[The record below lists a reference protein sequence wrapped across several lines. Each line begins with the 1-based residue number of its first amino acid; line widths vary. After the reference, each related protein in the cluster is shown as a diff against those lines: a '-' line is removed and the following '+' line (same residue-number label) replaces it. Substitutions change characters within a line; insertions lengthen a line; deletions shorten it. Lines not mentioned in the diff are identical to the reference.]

1 MNATIQARADYRTRF
16 GNFRYRVEIVD
27 STQVSTNVREY
38 DITVAGA
45 VIQYESNEQDVYKPI
60 IPSTCSFTL
69 VCTTQA
75 QVDFLREVAA
85 SAVGRYGV
93 RVLRADNNATPLVTK
108 WVGTLI
114 SDQITFSDSLPQQID
129 LTATDDLGYLK
140 DAPYLD
146 EDGNRFRHNQTLLN
160 HILQALKNI
169 RTRWYYDFDLF
180 GFFNKELSYEDDLT
194 PSEYVSAGN
203 NVGFLEETEVDNN
216 MFYVDDAEEF
226 AKNSYE
232 VLEMICKYL
241 GVSIYQSFE
250 QDVPVFVMSSFATY
264 QATAAGGYSSTG
276 KTYRSNGAVAL
287 HGAANKSSV
296 DITNDASNKKRL
308 AGGSF
313 TYLQPY
319 RKVNRT
325 LKVHEDE
332 TLFTRVFLLD
342 TDAQQSPSNDEIGLF
357 NELVHT
363 NYHNFNEGDVLR
375 LRVVFFNQWGG
386 QVAVGPPSNIWSL
399 TGNAGSPPDAFTIG
413 RIVIRITIQLLN
425 EDEDG
430 TSLGADQFAERVQST
445 GGEIPIYDTSYGFS
459 SYPQFYT
466 NFLATDD
473 IEFSTS
479 STHIS
484 IVSDPFVITQAQMI
498 HEVRDYVLPAIP
510 FDTAN
515 GIKVKC
521 EVDFLDHTATIQQ
534 YGTGPSGA
542 SVIESL
548 STPKVVMKLRAF
560 NGFEP
565 SNERKFS
572 AINSGSTRKTLD
584 TGEVLLNDD
593 FIKSLGIVR
602 YRKSDGSFKREET
615 AFTSL
620 MQSTNTYP
628 SIKLILSEMANF
640 YGTVREMYEGTL
652 IKMSDTGL
660 NGIFSLTHVGTGGN
674 TTIKY
679 KATKLSV
686 FTGIEETNVSLV
698 EIARN
703 TTSTTGFTNVISP
716 NNPIT
721 NDVNIGIGDVGGI
734 YNFRSTIAE
743 NVAPVQAL
751 LATAVAANRSSQ
763 TGANIATID
772 DNGVLQEIADGSN
785 GDILSTNGSGVYSFG
800 AQSFAYMLASHSF
813 MASMGRED
821 FYYYGSNF
829 YGWDTFTINSSS
841 SGISTIDDQYAHNGI
856 VVPLAF
862 TRLVFKS
869 TIRNDS
875 NANDIDVTILKG
887 ARPNGSSS
895 AITLTSLGT
904 GSANNDA
911 GVDLHY
917 NCDIALTG
925 LSVSAGELIFVVFKR
940 ADGGNVTTNVNVS
953 YSLLAIT

>member
-1 MNATIQARADYRTRF
+1 MNATVQARADYRSRF

-27 STQVSTNVREY
+27 STQVTTNAREY
-38 DITVAGA
+38 DITISGA
-45 VIQYESNEQDVYKPI
+45 VIEYESNEQDVYKPI
-60 IPSTCSFTL
+60 IPSTCNFSL

-75 QVDFLREVAA
+75 QIDFLREVAA
-85 SAVGRYGV
+85 SAIGRYGV
-93 RVLRADNNATPLVTK
+93 RVLRADNAGTPTATK
-108 WVGTLI
+108 WVGTLV
-114 SDQITFSDSLPQQID
+114 SDQITFSDSLPQQVD

-146 EDGNRFRHNQTLLN
+146 TNGERHRNNDTFLQ
-160 HILQALKNI
+160 HILQALKNL
-169 RTRWYYDFDLF
+169 RTRWYYDYDLL

-194 PSEYVSAGN
+194 PSEYVSASSSI
-203 NVGFLEETEVDNN
+203 GFLEESQCDNN
-216 MFYVDDAEEF
+216 MFYKDDDEELVI
-226 AKNSYE
+226 NSYE

-250 QDVPVFVMSSFATY
+250 QDVTSFVMCSFATY
-264 QATAAGGYSSTG
+264 QKKAQDGSGYTATG
-276 KTYRSNGAVAL
+276 KVYRSNGAIAL
-287 HGAANKSSV
+287 QSPLAKSSV

-308 AGGSF
+308 AGGTF

-319 RKVNRT
+319 RKVTRT

-332 TLFTRVFLLD
+332 TLFTRVFKEG
-342 TDAQQSPSNDEIGLF
+342 TAQGAAVRQFNELYHSDYHNFAANDEI
-357 NELVHT
+357 
-363 NYHNFNEGDVLR
+363 R
-375 LRVVFFNQWGG
+375 LRFVFSTQWPGI
-386 QVAVGPPSNIWSL
+386 AASTL
-399 TGNAGSPPDAFTIG
+399 YANAGGAGSTPDAYKIG
-413 RIVIRITIQLLN
+413 RVVIRVVIKLLN

-430 TSLGADQFAERVQST
+430 NSLGDDQFAERVQSN
-445 GGEIPIYDTSYGFS
+445 GGEVPIYDTSYGFA

-466 NFLATDD
+466 NHIATDD

-479 STHIS
+479 STH
-484 IVSDPFVITQAQMI
+484 VSFTSEPFVVSQAQFL
-498 HEVRDYVLPAIP
+498 HVVRDFVLPPLPIA
-510 FDTAN
+510 TAN

-521 EVDFLDHTATIQQ
+521 EVDFLDHTGAVAQNS
-534 YGTGPSGA
+534 GT
-542 SVIESL
+542 SL
-548 STPKVVMKLRAF
+548 ITNHSDPKVVMIMRAF

-565 SNERKFS
+565 SNERKFTS
-572 AINSGSTRKTLD
+572 INSGQSKKSFD
-584 TGEVLLNDD
+584 TGTVFLNDG
-593 FIKSLGIVR
+593 FAQSLGIVR
-602 YRKSDGSFKREET
+602 YRKSDGSYKREET

-620 MQSTNTYP
+620 MQSSNTYP
-628 SIKLILSEMANF
+628 SVKLIVGEMANF
-640 YGTVREMYEGTL
+640 YGTHREMYEGTL

-660 NGIFSLTHVGTGGN
+660 NGIFSLTHVTAGGN
-674 TTIKY
+674 TTVKY

-686 FTGIEETNVSLV
+686 NTGIEETNVSLV

-703 TTSTTGFTNVISP
+703 TTSTTGFTDVISP
-716 NNPIT
+716 GNPIT
-721 NDVNIGIGDVGGI
+721 NGDDVAVGIGDIGGI
-734 YNFRSTIAE
+734 YNLRSTIAE

-785 GDILSTNGSGVYSFG
+785 GHILSTNGSGVYSFG

-829 YGWDTFTINSSS
+829 YGWDTFTVNSSS
-841 SGISTIDDQYAHNGI
+841 SSISTIDDQQAHNGI

-862 TRLVFKS
+862 SRLVFKS

-917 NCDIALTG
+917 NCDIDITG
-925 LSVSAGELIFVVFKR
+925 LSVTAGELIFVVFKR
-940 ADGGNVTTNVNVS
+940 ADGGSVTTNVNVS

>member
-1 MNATIQARADYRTRF
+1 MNATVQARADYRSRF

-27 STQVSTNVREY
+27 STQVTTNAREY
-38 DITVAGA
+38 DITISGA
-45 VIQYESNEQDVYKPI
+45 VIDYESNEQDVYKAI

-93 RVLRADNNATPLVTK
+93 RVLRADSAGTPTITK

-140 DAPYLD
+140 DAAYLD
-146 EDGNRFRHNQTLLN
+146 PSTGNRFRHNQTLLQ
-160 HILQALKNI
+160 HILQALKNT
-169 RTRWYYDFDLF
+169 RTRWYYDYEAFS
-180 GFFNKELSYEDDLT
+180 FFNKELSYEDDLT
-194 PSEYVSAGN
+194 PSEYVSAGST
-203 NVGFLEETEVDNN
+203 VGFLEETQVDNN
-216 MFYVDDAEEF
+216 MFYLDDAEELV
-226 AKNSYE
+226 KNSYE

-241 GVSIYQSFE
+241 GVTIYQSFE
-250 QDVPVFVMSSFATY
+250 QDVPVFVMASFATF
-264 QATAAGGYSSTG
+264 QKTVAGSYSPSG
-276 KTYRSNGAVAL
+276 KTYRSNGAIAV

-296 DITNDASNKKRL
+296 DITNDSSNKRRL

-332 TLFTRVFLLD
+332 TLFSRIFLLD
-342 TDAQQSPSNDEIGLF
+342 TDPLQNSMNDNIGQYRVLK
-357 NELVHT
+357 HT
-363 NYHNFNEGDVLR
+363 NYHNFNEGQELR
-375 LRVVFFNQWGG
+375 LRIVLFNEWGG
-386 QVAVGPPSNIWSL
+386 QAGVGPPSNIWTL

-413 RIVIRITIQLLN
+413 RIVIRITLQLLN

-430 TSLGADQFAERVQST
+430 SSLGADQFAERVQST

-510 FDTAN
+510 FATAN

-534 YGTGPSGA
+534 YSGTGA

-548 STPKVVMKLRAF
+548 SAPRVVMKLRAF

-565 SNERKFS
+565 SNEKKFS
-572 AINSGSTRKTLD
+572 AINTGASRKTLD

-593 FIKSLGIVR
+593 FIQSLGIVR

-640 YGTVREMYEGTL
+640 YGTHREMYEGTL

-660 NGIFSLTHVGTGGN
+660 NGIFSLTHVETGGN
-674 TTIKY
+674 TTVKY
-679 KATKLSV
+679 KATKLRV
-686 FTGIEETNVSLV
+686 NTGIEETNVSLV

-703 TTSTTGFTNVISP
+703 TTSTTGFTSVISP
-716 NNPIT
+716 SNPIT
-721 NDVNIGIGDVGGI
+721 NDVNIGIGDIGGI

-772 DNGVLQEIADGSN
+772 DNGVLQEVADGSN

-829 YGWDTFTINSSS
+829 YGWDSFTVNSSS
-841 SGISTIDDQYAHNGI
+841 SSISTIDDQQAHNGI

-911 GVDLHY
+911 GQDLHY
-917 NCDIALTG
+917 NCDISLTG
-925 LSVSAGELIFVVFKR
+925 LSVTAGELIFVVFKR
-940 ADGGNVTTNVNVS
+940 ADGGSVTTNVNVS

>member
-1 MNATIQARADYRTRF
+1 MNATVQARADYRSRF

-27 STQVSTNVREY
+27 STQVSTNAREY
-38 DITVAGA
+38 DITISGA
-45 VIQYESNEQDVYKPI
+45 VIEYESTEQDVYKSI
-60 IPSTCSFTL
+60 ISSTCSFTL

-93 RVLRADNNATPLVTK
+93 RVLRADNAGTPTATK

-146 EDGNRFRHNQTLLN
+146 PSTGNRFRHNQTLLE

-169 RTRWYYDFDLF
+169 RTRWYYDYDLF

-194 PSEYVSAGN
+194 PSEYVSAGST
-203 NVGFLEETEVDNN
+203 VGFLEETQVDNN
-216 MFYVDDAEEF
+216 MFYVDDDEELVR
-226 AKNSYE
+226 NSYE
-232 VLEMICKYL
+232 VLDMICKYL
-241 GVSIYQSFE
+241 GVTIYQCFE
-250 QDVPVFVMSSFATY
+250 QDVTSFVMCSFATY
-264 QATAAGGYSSTG
+264 QKLAQDGSGYTATG
-276 KTYRSNGAVAL
+276 KVYRSNKAIAL
-287 HGAANKSSV
+287 QSPLAKSSV
-296 DITNDASNKKRL
+296 DITNDSSNKKRL

-332 TLFTRVFLLD
+332 TLFTRVFVEGTAVSD
-342 TDAQQSPSNDEIGLF
+342 NVRPFG
-357 NELVHT
+357 ELYHT
-363 NYHNFNEGDVLR
+363 NYHNFNLGDELR
-375 LRVVFFNQWGG
+375 LRIVFSTQWGG
-386 QVAVGPPSNIWSL
+386 QVAVGPPSNIWTL

-413 RIVIRITIQLLN
+413 RIVIRVTIQLLN

-430 TSLGADQFAERVQST
+430 SSLGDDQFAERVQSN
-445 GGEIPIYDTSYGFS
+445 GGQIPIYDTSYGFS

-466 NFLATDD
+466 NHLATDD

-484 IVSDPFVITQAQMI
+484 FVSDPFVITQAQMI
-498 HEVRDYVLPAIP
+498 HEVRDYVLPALPIA
-510 FDTAN
+510 TAN

-534 YGTGPSGA
+534 YSGSGA

-548 STPKVVMKLRAF
+548 SAPKVVMKLRAF

-565 SNERKFS
+565 SNERKFH
-572 AINSGSTRKTLD
+572 AINSGASRKTLD

-593 FIKSLGIVR
+593 FTKSLGIVR

-620 MQSTNTYP
+620 MQSSNTYP

-640 YGTVREMYEGTL
+640 YGTHREMYEGTL

-660 NGIFSLTHVGTGGN
+660 NGIFSLTHVETGGN

-686 FTGIEETNVSLV
+686 NTGIEETNVSLV

-703 TTSTTGFTNVISP
+703 TTSTTGFTDVISP
-716 NNPIT
+716 GNPIT
-721 NDVNIGIGDVGGI
+721 NEDDINVGIGDIGGV

-772 DNGVLQEIADGSN
+772 DNGVLQEVADGSN
-785 GDILSTNGSGVYSFG
+785 GHILSTNGSGVYSFG
-800 AQSFAYMLASHSF
+800 AQSFSYMLASHSF
-813 MASMGRED
+813 MGSMGRED

-829 YGWDTFTINSSS
+829 YGWSSFTVNSSS
-841 SGISTIDDQYAHNGI
+841 STISTIDDQYAHNGI

-862 TRLVFKS
+862 SRLVFKS

-917 NCDIALTG
+917 NCDIDITG
-925 LSVSAGELIFVVFKR
+925 LSVTAGELIFVVFKR
-940 ADGGNVTTNVNVS
+940 ADGGSVTTNVNVS